1 MVRGARLECP
11 SPTRARRGF
20 APAGDTK
27 ISSDLVPTARVFEMS
42 SHSLPAQRGPRAPR
56 RGRRSRSRQCKF
68 PYRCAWAR
76 LQGAPVRERGAAN
89 LADPQSFPAG

>member
-1 MVRGARLECP
+1 MGGTVVRGARLECP
-11 SPTRARRGF
+11 SPHSCPQGLR
-20 APAGDTK
+20 TK

-56 RGRRSRSRQCKF
+56 RGRRSRNRQCKF

-76 LQGAPVRERGAAN
+76 LQGAPVR
-89 LADPQSFPAG
+89 